1 MFLVTTNLAHLA
13 SPADPS
19 LPLCG
24 VHRTILRSGHV
35 NLNVPMCEDCM
46 AHLDALNRELMSYAA

>member
-1 MFLVTTNLAHLA
+1 MLLITMNLAHLA

-24 VHRTILRSGHV
+24 VHRPVVYVRHDSDK
-35 NLNVPMCEDCM
+35 PMCQDCV
-46 AHLDALNRELMSYAA
+46 AHLAALNRAVLHAA